1 MQFICYKWYGISYE
15 TQAVDELFEP
25 SFLKTLGFSMID
37 LKGAGYSLEDIKGAG
52 YVIFKSYADELKAS
66 TGKDAYSCM
75 SHFASKCCEQ

>member
-1 MQFICYKWYGISYE
+1 
-15 TQAVDELFEP
+15 
-25 SFLKTLGFSMID
+25 MID

-75 SHFASKCCEQ
+75 SHFASKCCVQ